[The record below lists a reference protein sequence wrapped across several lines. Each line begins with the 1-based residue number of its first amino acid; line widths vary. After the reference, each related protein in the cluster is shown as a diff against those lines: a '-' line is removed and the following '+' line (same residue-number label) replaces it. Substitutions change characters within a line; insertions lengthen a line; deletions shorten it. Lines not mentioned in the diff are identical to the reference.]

1 MSIDETPSRG
11 AEDEAIQMENI
22 NSPLKPRRL
31 RRAGQDDDGDED
43 DDDDDNSP
51 ERPRNAFDALRE
63 GQMKRLQGGELKKKD
78 KAKKSDFIAEEVE
91 ESEDEGEYSMLR
103 KMHEEGDEEDGSDLD
118 ATVEE
123 LVDDEKADPDE
134 EEAQDELADEHHRDW
149 AEKQDAKATKMVE
162 KVVAGKMKRRR
173 GDGGELDDS
182 DYEDDD
188 MVHRKAKARKP
199 KQFSSKM
206 EALSKARAAI
216 SLAENDA
223 DKLYRQLQIQK
234 HSPLPE
240 PTWTTVP
247 QRSMVTSFKRPTR
260 RLRRLQM
267 RKGCTTRTLTICHI
281 KGRADTPE
289 RHR

>member
-1 MSIDETPSRG
+1 MLTRRYRQVDALTRTPGSTLSDEMPPLPPVSMLANRYENRGMSIDETPSRG
-11 AEDEAIQMENI
+11 AEDEAIQMGNI

-31 RRAGQDDDGDED
+31 RRAGQDDDED

-63 GQMKRLQGGELKKKD
+63 GQMKRLQGDGQKKKD

-216 SLAENDA
+216 PWL
-223 DKLYRQLQIQK
+223 R
-234 HSPLPE
+234 
-240 PTWTTVP
+240 TTLIGLFDSCKSRNTVLCP
-247 QRSMVTSFKRPTR
+247 SQHGR
-260 RLRRLQM
+260 RY
-267 RKGCTTRTLTICHI
+267 C
-281 KGRADTPE
+281 
-289 RHR
+289 RHQW